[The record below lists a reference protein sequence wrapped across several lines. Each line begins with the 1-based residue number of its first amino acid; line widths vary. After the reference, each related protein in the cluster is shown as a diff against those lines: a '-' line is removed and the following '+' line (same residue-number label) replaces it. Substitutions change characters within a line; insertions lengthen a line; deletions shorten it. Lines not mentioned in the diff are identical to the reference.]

1 MQTYHW
7 IIHFFSACRIRDGRP
22 QTTRKEIEMMRT
34 FFKSKRFA
42 ALALLCGVLLTCSAG
57 RLAAQAPATPS
68 PVPAATPSPTPSKST
83 LTVHITGI
91 RNAKG
96 KVNIALFW
104 DAKGFPSE
112 IDSAV
117 STQRLEI
124 DPQTLSVTAVFANL
138 PQGTYAVSLLHD
150 EKLIG
155 RMEFDSQGI
164 PQNGFGLSN
173 NPDTSQGPPTAEQAR
188 FQVNQPA
195 VAIEIKMV
203 YWQ

>member
-1 MQTYHW
+1 
-7 IIHFFSACRIRDGRP
+7 
-22 QTTRKEIEMMRT
+22 MMRT

-96 KVNIALFW
+96 KVNIALFR
-104 DAKGFPSE
+104 DTKGFLTD
-112 IDSAV
+112 IASAIA
-117 STQRLEI
+117 TQRLEI
-124 DPQTLSVTAVFANL
+124 DPQTLSATAVFANL
-138 PQGTYAVSLLHD
+138 PQGAYAVCLFHD
-150 EKLIG
+150 ENLTGKMQYG
-155 RMEFDSQGI
+155 PQGI
-164 PQNGFGLSN
+164 PQQGYGISN
-173 NPDTSQGPPTAEQAR
+173 NPDTSQGPPTAEQAK
-188 FQVNQPA
+188 FQLNQPEA
-195 VAIEIKMV
+195 SIEIKLV